1 MQLPWDEHFH
11 EIVIAAWQAYLRSEM
26 RLTEAASARNDE
38 ALKRAGYDALREGGA
53 ATIYL
58 HHFAEIV
65 RRAQPGWAHGKIG
78 SLEDLRHWV
87 SQHCTM
93 LRNDNLPIADVA
105 LCGDVADALKHAV
118 LTQRLDV
125 RQVRENDAVIGLST
139 GYGQLAFGEGKFGG
153 VVQVIVV
160 ANSGVRALSSV
171 LQNGV
176 DAWRRVSGIA
186 LPPIGAA

>member
-1 MQLPWDEHFH
+1 MQLPWDEHFD
-11 EIVIAAWQAYLRSEM
+11 EIVIPAWQAYLRSETH
-26 RLTEAASARNDE
+26 LTGAANARDGA
-38 ALKRAGYDALREGGA
+38 ALKRAGYEALREGGA

-65 RRAQPGWAHGKIG
+65 MRAQPAWARGETR
-78 SLEDLRHWV
+78 SLRDLRRWV
-87 SQHCTM
+87 SKHCTM
-93 LRNDNLPIADVA
+93 LRDENRPVADVE

-125 RQVRENDAVIGLST
+125 RQVRESDAVITLST
-139 GYGQLAFGEGKFGG
+139 GYGELAFGEGKLGG

-160 ANSGVRALSSV
+160 ANTGVRALSSV
-171 LQNGV
+171 CQNVV

-186 LPPIGAA
+186 LPPIGVV